1 MTKTP
6 HYEAAWIPGLDHEID
21 ADESL
26 AVGFRWLA
34 EAERTHG
41 GRGIVVMY
49 AKQMM
54 GNNPLL
60 GQAAG
65 RWEFVSPRSRSQS
78 GLPRGRGP
86 VLAIW
91 PPNNHTLELAEQ
103 LAFGSAL
110 CVISG
115 SLYDIAPW
123 VRRTGARGLVEG
135 FSTADA
141 PDVPEE
147 VKTSLDHML
156 FFGGHNSFLGG
167 GEKEDA
173 IRRLREIARRPDRPT
188 RETIEEYLRA
198 SGETD
203 GDGAQRAGKW
213 YVGILEGKRHRD
225 YARRTI

>member
-1 MTKTP
+1 VTKTG
-6 HYEAAWIPGLDHEID
+6 HYEATWIPGLDHDID
-21 ADESL
+21 VDESL

-34 EAERTHG
+34 EAERMHG
-41 GRGIVVMY
+41 GRGIIVMY

-54 GNNPLL
+54 GNRPLL

-78 GLPRGRGP
+78 GWPGGRGP

-91 PPNNHTLELAEQ
+91 PPNDQTLELAEQ

-115 SLYDIAPW
+115 FNYDISPW

-135 FSTADA
+135 FSSTDA
-141 PDVPEE
+141 PDLPED
-147 VKTSLDHML
+147 VKESLDHML
-156 FFGGHNSFLGG
+156 SFGGHNSFLGAG
-167 GEKEDA
+167 AKEDA
-173 IRRLREIARRPDRPT
+173 IRRLREIARRRDRPT
-188 RETIEEYLRA
+188 REAIEEHLRA
-198 SGETD
+198 SVETD

-213 YVGILEGKRHRD
+213 YEEILEGKRHLD
-225 YARRTI
+225 YRRRTI